1 MINSIR
7 DFSTE
12 EKLLVLAATSDY
24 YNQVTSQ
31 GVVSMRWSMRAL
43 LPNEPGVIALNDF
56 VSSILNLQSQLAFE
70 LSAKGI
76 PQDVIINAPISKTV
90 FQSLTQQKKD
100 ALLNIFTTLNEKL
113 GDLKVF
119 GVMVFADVWNNKL
132 VR

>member
-12 EKLLVLAATSDY
+12 EKLLVQAATSDY
-24 YNQVTSQ
+24 FNQVTSV
-31 GVVSMRWSMRAL
+31 GLVSMTWSMRSLA
-43 LPNEPGVIALNDF
+43 PNEPGVIALNDF
-56 VSSILNLQSQLAFE
+56 VSSILNLQSQIAFE

-119 GVMVFADVWNNKL
+119 GVQAFADVWNNKL